1 MNLKSAQTAKVGK
14 IFKDARLL
22 KSLSLSEA
30 STETVINVEYIIAI
44 ESGDYSVFPARTYA
58 IKYFEKYANFLCISP
73 RFFDIYNANVV
84 AKAEQE
90 EKLSNPQE
98 SFFEQ
103 NKLFILLLVLFTL
116 TSIIFLINP
125 MNTIDEDIEQTDI
138 NSKLIAPF
146 EFRVDSKESINLE
159 IEELNDQINS
169 FLNTD
174 KLDSNNVNVNV
185 NVDLKEPDV

>member
-146 EFRVDSKESINLE
+146 EFSVDSKESINLE

-185 NVDLKEPDV
+185 DLKEPDV

>member
-14 IFKDARLL
+14 IFKDVRLL
-22 KSLSLSEA
+22 KSLSLSEV

-185 NVDLKEPDV
+185 DLKEPDV

>member
-22 KSLSLSEA
+22 KSLSLSEV

-125 MNTIDEDIEQTDI
+125 MNTIDEDIEQTGI

-169 FLNTD
+169 FLNSD
-174 KLDSNNVNVNV
+174 KLDSNNVNV

>member
-14 IFKDARLL
+14 IFKDVRLL
-22 KSLSLSEA
+22 KSLSLSEV

-146 EFRVDSKESINLE
+146 EFSVDSKESINLE

-185 NVDLKEPDV
+185 DLKEPDV

>member
-14 IFKDARLL
+14 IFKDVRLL
-22 KSLSLSEA
+22 KSLSLSEV

-146 EFRVDSKESINLE
+146 EFSVDSKESINLE

-169 FLNTD
+169 FLNSD
-174 KLDSNNVNVNV
+174 KLDSNNVNV

>member
-125 MNTIDEDIEQTDI
+125 MNTIDEDIEQTGI

-146 EFRVDSKESINLE
+146 EFSVDSKESINLE

-185 NVDLKEPDV
+185 DLKEPDV

>member
-22 KSLSLSEA
+22 KSLSLSEV

-125 MNTIDEDIEQTDI
+125 MNTIDEDIEQTGI

-146 EFRVDSKESINLE
+146 EFSVDSKESINLE

-185 NVDLKEPDV
+185 DLKEPDV

>member
-146 EFRVDSKESINLE
+146 EFSVDSKESINLE

-169 FLNTD
+169 FLNSD
-174 KLDSNNVNVNV
+174 KLDSNNVNV

>member
-14 IFKDARLL
+14 IFKEARLL

-30 STETVINVEYIIAI
+30 STETVINVEYIRAI

-84 AKAEQE
+84 AKSERE
-90 EKLSNPQE
+90 EELSNPQE
-98 SFFEQ
+98 PFFEQ
-103 NKLFILLLVLFTL
+103 NKLFILLLVIFTI
-116 TSIIFLINP
+116 TSTIFLINP

-146 EFRVDSKESINLE
+146 EFSADSKASINLE

-185 NVDLKEPDV
+185 DLKEPDV

>member
-22 KSLSLSEA
+22 KSLSLSEV

-146 EFRVDSKESINLE
+146 EFSVDSKESINLE

-185 NVDLKEPDV
+185 DLKEPDV

>member
-14 IFKDARLL
+14 IFKDVRLL
-22 KSLSLSEA
+22 KSLSLSEV

-125 MNTIDEDIEQTDI
+125 MNTIDEDIEQTGI

-185 NVDLKEPDV
+185 DLKEPDV

>member
-22 KSLSLSEA
+22 KSLSLSEV

-125 MNTIDEDIEQTDI
+125 MNTIDEDIEQTGI

-185 NVDLKEPDV
+185 DLKEPDV

>member
-146 EFRVDSKESINLE
+146 EFSVDSKESINLE
-159 IEELNDQINS
+159 IEELNDQITS

-185 NVDLKEPDV
+185 DLKEPDV

>member
-14 IFKDARLL
+14 IFKDVRLL
-22 KSLSLSEA
+22 KSLSLSEV

-125 MNTIDEDIEQTDI
+125 MNTIDEDIEQTGI

-169 FLNTD
+169 FLNSD
-174 KLDSNNVNVNV
+174 KLDSNNVNV

>member
-125 MNTIDEDIEQTDI
+125 MNTIDEDIEQTGI

-169 FLNTD
+169 FLNSD
-174 KLDSNNVNVNV
+174 KLDSNNVNV

>member
-185 NVDLKEPDV
+185 DLKEPDV

>member
-125 MNTIDEDIEQTDI
+125 MNTIDEDIEQTGI

-185 NVDLKEPDV
+185 DLKEPDV

>member
-14 IFKDARLL
+14 IFKDVRLL
-22 KSLSLSEA
+22 KSLSLSEV

-146 EFRVDSKESINLE
+146 EFSVDSKESINLE
-159 IEELNDQINS
+159 IEELNDQITS

-185 NVDLKEPDV
+185 DLKEPDV

>member
-30 STETVINVEYIIAI
+30 STETVINVEYIRAI

-146 EFRVDSKESINLE
+146 EFSVDSKESINLE

-169 FLNTD
+169 FLNSD
-174 KLDSNNVNVNV
+174 KLDSNNVNV

>member
-169 FLNTD
+169 FLNSD
-174 KLDSNNVNVNV
+174 KLDSNNVNV